1 MGPSDKGYKYLL
13 LIKDYLS
20 SYLWLIPCFSADTVS
35 TMDAFMMWFA
45 AFGVAM
51 LWVSD
56 RESHFKNQVM
66 DGVRKALRSQHHF
79 TTAYSPWA
87 NGTVERACREVLRE
101 TRALLSEFQLNS
113 KQCPEVARIVQS
125 VLNNSPSPQR
135 GNIAPITA
143 FTGRAPDFPLRSLV
157 TPDKNVTLTLDDF
170 QAPQLLQIQE
180 LRLAFDEIHKRSKT
194 FADSNRAS
202 ARQQKNQ
209 SPAVAANFEVGDFVL
224 VDKRELRGGKRLGLK
239 WNGPQRIVAT
249 RSDHAYEVED
259 ITTSVV
265 THVHSTRLRFYHDS
279 FL

>member
-13 LIKDYLS
+13 LIKDDLS
-20 SYLWLIPCFSADTVS
+20 GYLWLVPCVSADTVS
-35 TMDAFMMWFA
+35 TVDALMMWFA

-56 RESHFKNQVM
+56 RGSHFKNQVM

-87 NGTVERACREVLRE
+87 NGTVERACREVLRA

-113 KQCPEVARIVQS
+113 KQWPEVARIVQS
-125 VLNNSPSPQR
+125 VLNNSPSPHR

-143 FTGRAPDFPLRSLV
+143 FTGRAPDSPLRSLV
-157 TPDKNVTLTLDDF
+157 TPDTNVTLTLDDV
-170 QAPQLLQIQE
+170 QAQQLLQIQE
-180 LRLAFDEIHKRSKT
+180 LRLAVDEIHKRSKT

-209 SPAVAANFEVGDFVL
+209 SHAVAANFEVGDFVL
-224 VDKRELRGGKRLGLK
+224 VAKRELRGGEKLGLNGTGRRELWLPVLIMCTK
-239 WNGPQRIVAT
+239 WKI
-249 RSDHAYEVED
+249 
-259 ITTSVV
+259 
-265 THVHSTRLRFYHDS
+265 
-279 FL
+279 